1 MKKFLSIAAAMA
13 VVLSASPSS
22 VLADDEPAPQQSVFK
37 HFNPNDVNGKVIIKL
52 PEDLKGSALITFDS
66 PERTAEP
73 YYFTELSANGSCS
86 FDIEGYDNT
95 ADDYRNYTL
104 TLNAVGGQYGD
115 ERIIYTDQFSIPDPD
130 NNPDSFTEIT
140 YSFAVDDVA
149 SDEAWSTVEKDG
161 VKSVTFH
168 LNAMLLGDVDGNG
181 KINSSDASLVLM
193 EYSALSTTGIS
204 KLSERQK
211 KAADVNGDNSVN
223 ASDAS
228 KILAYYAAVST
239 GKTPTWN

>member
-1 MKKFLSIAAAMA
+1 MKKILSIAAAMA

-37 HFNPNDVNGKVIIKL
+37 HFNPNDVNGKVIIKM
-52 PEDLKGSALITFDS
+52 PENLKGNVLITFDS

-73 YYFTELSANGSCS
+73 YYFTELAENGSCS
-86 FDIEGYDNT
+86 FAIEGYDNT
-95 ADDYRNYTL
+95 ADDYRNYSL
-104 TLNAVGGQYGD
+104 TLNAIGGQYGD
-115 ERIIYTDQFSIPDPD
+115 ERVIYTDSFSIPDPD
-130 NNPDSFTEIT
+130 NNPDSFTELT
-140 YSFAVDDVA
+140 YNFAVDDVA
-149 SDEAWSTVEKDG
+149 STDTWSTSEKDG
-161 VKSVTFH
+161 VKTVTFH
-168 LNAMLLGDVDGNG
+168 INAVITGDVDGNS
-181 KINSSDASLVLM
+181 KINASDASLVLM

-239 GKTPTWN
+239 GATPTWD